1 MRLHLRRLACRAALI
16 AGLVTPAVHADALR
30 FDFDDV
36 SAPGAFHQI
45 FPGFDNGPTLD
56 YAGALFEGGVILS
69 DVLFGNS
76 ATSGPN
82 ILATCDTCGLG
93 DGPPPTMLPGEI
105 TVTLDAPADSV
116 RLDVING
123 FGGGPGT
130 FTLTARDGGGAVLA
144 TDSVVAGPMGSA
156 SFVQRL
162 DVSADDIASFTVTT
176 GLSTGYTFAIDT
188 VVIGEWEN
196 LGNALAGTLGE
207 PALLGEGAILR
218 GETFDLTLTN
228 ALPGGSAFFVMGF
241 STINAPFKF
250 GVLVPSV
257 DILIGGLPID
267 GTGTLSFGI
276 PWPPGIPAGT
286 KTYYQHWIPDG
297 AGPVGFAASN
307 AVVGESS

>member
-1 MRLHLRRLACRAALI
+1 MRLHLCRLACRAALI

-56 YAGALFEGGVILS
+56 YTGALFEGGVILS

-144 TDSVVAGPMGSA
+144 TDSVVAVLM
-156 SFVQRL
+156 
-162 DVSADDIASFTVTT
+162 
-176 GLSTGYTFAIDT
+176 
-188 VVIGEWEN
+188 
-196 LGNALAGTLGE
+196 
-207 PALLGEGAILR
+207 
-218 GETFDLTLTN
+218 
-228 ALPGGSAFFVMGF
+228 PG
-241 STINAPFKF
+241 
-250 GVLVPSV
+250 
-257 DILIGGLPID
+257 
-267 GTGTLSFGI
+267 
-276 PWPPGIPAGT
+276 PPG
-286 KTYYQHWIPDG
+286 
-297 AGPVGFAASN
+297 S
-307 AVVGESS
+307 